1 MYYKIQKAHD
11 LYNKDNVP
19 NVKEVFDPNKFFD
32 HCLNFF
38 FPNGMSI
45 LKTIRWY
52 IRKSCKC
59 SNCDISIVQ
68 HD

>member
-1 MYYKIQKAHD
+1 MT
-11 LYNKDNVP
+11 YNKDNVCSQCEGGF
-19 NVKEVFDPNKFFD
+19 NPNKFFGY
-32 HCLNFF
+32 CLNFF

-45 LKTIRWY
+45 LKAIRWY
-52 IRKSCKC
+52 IRKSCKY